1 MLHWTLIGLPLL
13 LFWSLIDPLRA
24 ARCGQRRLVVAVV
37 SGLLVVSVYHQLLR
51 WDIYGMTFRMLLLP
65 VFIAILVLSLWLARQ
80 QTGLWEWSWL
90 WLVLAAVLVAAGW
103 IFVMPRHP
111 DASAGGVQ
119 LNWPLEPG
127 SYAVIQ
133 GGKRPFNHHASV
145 TAQRYALDIT
155 KITGLLGRRANGLM
169 PTDFAAYHIYGAAVL
184 APCDGTVLRTHD
196 GHDETPIGEG
206 VTEDVAGNM
215 VALQCDTATV
225 VLAHLQARVQVTKGQ
240 AVTRG
245 TILGRVGSTGNSTE
259 PHLHIHAVD
268 RQAEDVNCLLFT
280 CEGLPISF
288 TRRTFARNDMFDVI
302 NE

>member
-1 MLHWTLIGLPLL
+1 
-13 LFWSLIDPLRA
+13 
-24 ARCGQRRLVVAVV
+24 
-37 SGLLVVSVYHQLLR
+37 
-51 WDIYGMTFRMLLLP
+51 
-65 VFIAILVLSLWLARQ
+65 
-80 QTGLWEWSWL
+80 
-90 WLVLAAVLVAAGW
+90 
-103 IFVMPRHP
+103 
-111 DASAGGVQ
+111 
-119 LNWPLEPG
+119 
-127 SYAVIQ
+127 
-133 GGKRPFNHHASV
+133 
-145 TAQRYALDIT
+145 
-155 KITGLLGRRANGLM
+155 M

-184 APCDGTVLRTHD
+184 APCDDTVLRTHD
-196 GHDETPIGEG
+196 GHYETPIGEG

-288 TRRTFARNDMFDVI
+288 TRRTAAATRAAALADPDGVARTSEAIEAFWDWVELLAQQNASPTLECKTDYEHRNPYYPTGPKAVR
-302 NE
+302 